1 MRYKEFILNES
12 INDKGIMK
20 CMFMAGQPGAGKSY
34 TINNIKSGNLDPR
47 VVNIDKFVEYFKA
60 YSDEDWEK
68 HGEIAK
74 LLTKNQFALYL
85 NGLLPLWVDCT
96 SSSAPAVL
104 RRKGILS
111 SLGYD
116 TGMIWVNCS
125 LETALKRAAQR
136 ERVVPDDHIKETY
149 ETIQKMKT
157 YYQQEFKFFLEIDND
172 DGELTNDIILK
183 AFKKTTNFFMSP
195 IENPIG
201 KELIE
206 NMKSKGKKYLTE
218 NGYSIEN
225 VQKLIDAWYRN

>member
-85 NGLLPLWVDCT
+85 NGLLPLWVDGT